1 MALEDM
7 KSNLAKGAG
16 KPLGSPIGR
25 HEKSPAELNKVDTLA
40 GEKSGGLEKSP
51 TQKVLKYDDFT
62 ANGKKA

>member
-7 KSNLAKGAG
+7 KSSLAKGVG

-25 HEKSPAELNKVDTLA
+25 HEKSPVELNKVDTLA

-51 TQKVLKYDDFT
+51 TQKVPKYVDFT

>member
-25 HEKSPAELNKVDTLA
+25 HEKSPAELNKLNSNV
-40 GEKSGGLEKSP
+40 P
-51 TQKVLKYDDFT
+51 
-62 ANGKKA
+62 